1 MMRAYIPIPKI
12 VGINILAGSAIL
24 AVWLACQSAWAKP
37 FANYLRFMRTGPN
50 TLDALFEPG
59 LHPAEFALPAPLDP
73 PLPGW
78 DANVMASVVTAGGPP
93 VLDENTLLLNVP
105 VNNTFTLNARD
116 SLDNTLGTLTMLAVG
131 SFPIDLNAGNA
142 IVDEA
147 AGTIRV
153 QLGGTLLQG
162 QPAGIFSVQ
171 QATGIYATDVL
182 VGESLGFQG
191 GYWLFPLDDD
201 PNTSLQQNILNA
213 WNARQ
218 RIGEEI
224 RAVITGNYVPEP
236 SAMTLLILSAAA
248 AWLCHG
254 PRRSFR

>member
-1 MMRAYIPIPKI
+1 MMRIQIPISTVTVARILTGVAI
-12 VGINILAGSAIL
+12 VVA
-24 AVWLACQSAWAKP
+24 WLTCQSAWATP
-37 FANYLRFMRTGPN
+37 FANYLRFMRTGPT

-59 LHPAEFALPAPLDP
+59 PHAAEFGLPAPIDP

-105 VNNTFTLNARD
+105 VNNTFTLHARD
-116 SLDNTLGTLTMLAVG
+116 SMNNALGTLEMLAVG
-131 SFPIDLNAGNA
+131 SFPIDLSAGNA

-147 AGTIRV
+147 EGTIRV
-153 QLGGTLLQG
+153 QLGGSLLQG

-171 QATGIYATDVL
+171 EATGICATDVL

-213 WNARQ
+213 WMLASVSARKSG
-218 RIGEEI
+218 R
-224 RAVITGNYVPEP
+224 
-236 SAMTLLILSAAA
+236 
-248 AWLCHG
+248 
-254 PRRSFR
+254 

>member
-1 MMRAYIPIPKI
+1 MRAYSPK
-12 VGINILAGSAIL
+12 VVATKVVAGSAIL
-24 AVWLACQSAWAKP
+24 AAWLACQSASAVP
-37 FANYLRFMRTGPN
+37 FANYLRFVRTSPT
-50 TLDALFEPG
+50 TLDALFVPG
-59 LHPAEFALPAPLDP
+59 PHPAEFGLPAPLDP

-93 VLDENTLLLNVP
+93 VLDESTLLLHVP
-105 VNNTFTLNARD
+105 VNNTFTLNALD
-116 SLDNTLGTLTMLAVG
+116 SMSNALGTLTMLAVG
-131 SFPIDLNAGNA
+131 SFPIDLNAGNS

-182 VGESLGFQG
+182 VVGESYGHQG

-213 WNARQ
+213 WDARQ

-224 RAVITGNYVPEP
+224 RAVITGHYVPEP
-236 SAMTLLILSAAA
+236 STFAMILVSVLAARS
-248 AWLCHG
+248 HNK
-254 PRRSFR
+254 PRRLLR

>member
-1 MMRAYIPIPKI
+1 MTGQNLISTVACKGVAASVTL
-12 VGINILAGSAIL
+12 VGA
-24 AVWLACQSAWAKP
+24 WLACQPLFAIE
-37 FANYLRFMRTGPN
+37 FANYLRFVRTGPT

-59 LHPAEFALPAPLDP
+59 PHPAEFGLPAPMDP

-116 SLDNTLGTLTMLAVG
+116 SMGNALGTLEMLAVG
-131 SFPIDLNAGNA
+131 SFPIDLSAGNA

-153 QLGGTLLQG
+153 ELGGSLLQG
-162 QPAGIFSVQ
+162 QPAGIFSVEE
-171 QATGIYATDVL
+171 ATGIYATDIL

-191 GYWLFPLDDD
+191 GYWLFPLDND

-213 WNARQ
+213 WDARQ

-224 RAVITGNYVPEP
+224 RAVITGNFVPEP
-236 SAMTLLILSAAA
+236 STFAMMLASVLAACLLYR
-248 AWLCHG
+248 
-254 PRRSFR
+254 PRRHF

>member
-1 MMRAYIPIPKI
+1 MRAYIPIPKI
-12 VGINILAGSAIL
+12 VGTNVLAGSTIL
-24 AVWLACQSAWAKP
+24 AAWLACQAAWATP
-37 FANYLRFMRTGPN
+37 FANYLRFMRTGPT

-59 LHPAEFALPAPLDP
+59 PHPAEFGLPAPLDS

-93 VLDENTLLLNVP
+93 VLDESTLLLNVP
-105 VNNTFTLNARD
+105 VNNTFTLDARD
-116 SLDNTLGTLTMLAVG
+116 SMGNALGTLEMLAVG
-131 SFPIDLNAGNA
+131 TFPIDLSAGNA
-142 IVDEA
+142 IIDEA

-153 QLGGTLLQG
+153 QLGGTLVQG

-213 WNARQ
+213 WDARQ

-236 SAMTLLILSAAA
+236 STMALLCFSAVAG
-248 AWLCHG
+248 WLCYG
-254 PRRSFR
+254 PRRPFR